1 MKSENHRQWSAT
13 ARTAIALGAWLLA
26 AVAGTGVQA
35 QEFKGYTL
43 KVKLI
48 GGTQYEPLY
57 AIIPEWEKKTGAR
70 VEILSR
76 KNHFELDKEIK
87 QDIAARKIDYCVAS
101 NHTSFSPQYGDI
113 YRDLQKALPATWVS
127 QFGKLVLEHSTVAGS
142 LVLLPRH
149 SDVSELYYNKKFYDN
164 TENKAA
170 YKTRF
175 GKELLVPDTWTEFA
189 RQAKFFSK
197 PPSVYG
203 TQFPGKDEAITGRF
217 YEMLVAEGGALFDK
231 DWRPTFNSA
240 VGERALNFFVDLYKS
255 GAVPKGVPNYIWDDL
270 GQGFA
275 SGNIALNLDWG
286 GWAGFF
292 NDPKNSRIA
301 GNVGIARAPRGSSG
315 KRTGWAGSHGFSIT
329 KACDNPKA
337 AASLVMALTS
347 LEAQMIEARNGMMPT
362 RMDAQ
367 KQAAGEFA
375 KKGDKY
381 MLEVFQTF
389 AKGMAEDAFTPPLIP
404 EWIEA
409 SNAIW
414 PELQKALI
422 GEKTG
427 KQALDDAA
435 NKVLAIMQDA
445 GRVR

>member
-1 MKSENHRQWSAT
+1 MRPWIDTHLHLLYPQRLDYDWTKSLPVLDRAHVLEEYAGLAQPSGIRLALHMEADVRAQQMEAETDLIGQLARQPDSLIAGAISSCRPEHDEIGGFLERALSNPLIHGFRRVLHVVPDELSTSAT
-13 ARTAIALGAWLLA
+13 FRRNVRALTGQGHPFDLCVLPGQFHLA
-26 AVAGTGVQA
+26 DALAKA
-35 QEFKGYTL
+35 C
-43 KVKLI
+43 
-48 GGTQYEPLY
+48 
-57 AIIPEWEKKTGAR
+57 PE
-70 VEILSR
+70 
-76 KNHFELDKEIK
+76 
-87 QDIAARKIDYCVAS
+87 
-101 NHTSFSPQYGDI
+101 
-113 YRDLQKALPATWVS
+113 S
-127 QFGKLVLEHSTVAGS
+127 Q
-142 LVLLPRH
+142 
-149 SDVSELYYNKKFYDN
+149 
-164 TENKAA
+164 
-170 YKTRF
+170 
-175 GKELLVPDTWTEFA
+175 
-189 RQAKFFSK
+189 
-197 PPSVYG
+197 
-203 TQFPGKDEAITGRF
+203 
-217 YEMLVAEGGALFDK
+217 
-231 DWRPTFNSA
+231 
-240 VGERALNFFVDLYKS
+240 GERALNFFVDLYKS

-337 AASLVMALTS
+337 AASLVMTLTS
-347 LEAQMIEARNGMMPT
+347 LDAQMIEARNGMMPT

-367 KQAAGEFA
+367 KQAAGEFT